1 MAGIRMTGLI
11 SNMDTESIVESM
23 MDAHRLKL
31 TKIEN
36 KKTVL
41 EWKQDKWKD
50 LNTKL
55 YKLYQEQ
62 TSKLH
67 LSSNY
72 NAKKVTSGNESVVKV
87 TADKNATEGTH
98 SFAVK
103 QLASTQYVT
112 GAKLGPNGDGKDKN
126 GKAITTSTKLT
137 DLGMAEGTKITI
149 KAAGGTKELEV
160 SSSTSLNDYL
170 KACSSVGLNA
180 SYDEKQKRLF
190 ISSAKSGSDQEFS
203 IEMKTYGSSDQY
215 TSKANVLNKV
225 NASDKTAVSTAFN
238 TIESN
243 MSKLGDTTS
252 RQAFID
258 SVFSNP
264 PITESDID
272 ATSDSDDVKKAK
284 KDILAAATTIKS
296 AVEAKATT
304 DANTT
309 VKDDI
314 TKELSNQLSDSIKNA
329 INGNS
334 GTYTT
339 TIDGTEYT
347 VDVPKYDDLKAEV
360 ITSIQ
365 DQYLSELKEEMNKEA
380 GTELDFSEGTEAYD
394 KLMKEYNA
402 TVETAVNVEF
412 DDRMNNRIQTEL
424 DKALS
429 STSMKNLLNKN
440 VETEMNTQTAK
451 DKCDAL
457 AKTNKASAL
466 SDTLTNLK
474 TFVSGEA
481 ATSNTAALDK
491 LGLGST
497 AVRVPAS
504 DCIVDYNG
512 AELTSSSNS
521 ITVNGLTFEAISI
534 SDIEKTDPVTGEIT
548 YKPTS
553 ITVTKDSQGMY
564 DMVKNFLTEY
574 NSILKDMNT
583 LYYADSARGYDP
595 LTDEEKEAMTDDQIK
610 LWEDKIKD
618 SSLRRDSTLGGITSA
633 MKQAMSSSVE
643 VGGKK
648 YSLSSFG
655 IMTSTDYTEK
665 GLLHIY
671 GDKDDATYSDK
682 DDKLMKAIEEDPDLV
697 AKVMS
702 GIVDNLHS
710 TLMDKMSKTSLSS
723 ALTFYNDKQIDK
735 QITQYKKD
743 IATMEEKLQAKE
755 DAYYKQ
761 FTAMEKA
768 LAALQEQQS
777 ALSGLLGTS

>member
-11 SNMDTESIVESM
+11 SNMDTESVVEAM

-87 TADKNATEGTH
+87 TADKNATDGTH

-215 TSKANVLNKV
+215 TSKANVLNSV
-225 NASDKTAVSTAFN
+225 NAPDKTAVSLAFN

-243 MSKLGDTTS
+243 MSKLGDATN
-252 RQAFID
+252 RQAFMD
-258 SVFSNP
+258 SVFSSP
-264 PITESDID
+264 PITESGID
-272 ATSDSDDVKKAK
+272 ATSDSDEVKKAK
-284 KDILAAATTIKS
+284 KEILAAATTIKN

-309 VKDDI
+309 VKDEI
-314 TKELSNQLSDSIKNA
+314 TKKLSNQLSESIKSA
-329 INGNS
+329 IDGNS

-365 DQYLSELKEEMNKEA
+365 EQYLSELKEEMNKEA

-412 DDRMNNRIQTEL
+412 AERMDKRLQTEV

-440 VETEMNTQTAK
+440 VETEMNTQTVK
-451 DKCDAL
+451 DKCDEL

-474 TFVSGEA
+474 TFVNGEA
-481 ATSNTAALDK
+481 AASDAAALDK

-534 SDIEKTDPVTGEIT
+534 SEKDTKGD

-595 LTDEEKEAMTDDQIK
+595 LTDEEKEAMTDEQIK

-618 SSLRRDSTLGGITSA
+618 ASLRRDSTLGGITSA
-633 MKQAMSSSVE
+633 MKQAMSSAVE
-643 VGGKK
+643 VDGKK
-648 YSLSSFG
+648 YSLSTFG
-655 IMTSTDYTEK
+655 IMTSRDYTEK

-768 LAALQEQQS
+768 LASLQEQQS

>member
-1 MAGIRMTGLI
+1 MAGIRMTGMI

-23 MDAHRLKL
+23 MDAHRIKL

-36 KKTVL
+36 KKTKL
-41 EWKQDKWKD
+41 EWKQDKWKE

-55 YKLYQEQ
+55 YKLYKDQ

-67 LSSNY
+67 LTSNY
-72 NAKKVTSGNESVVKV
+72 KTKKVTSANESVVKV

-98 SFAVK
+98 SFTVK
-103 QLASTQYVT
+103 QLASSQYVT
-112 GAKLGPNGDGKDKN
+112 GSKLGTNGDGKDKN
-126 GKAITTSTKLT
+126 GKAITASTKLT
-137 DLGMAEGTKITI
+137 DLGMEEGTRVTI

-160 SSSTSLNDYL
+160 SESTSLNDYL

-190 ISSAKSGSDQEFS
+190 ISSAKSGAEQEFS

-215 TSKANVLNKV
+215 TSKANVLNSV
-225 NASDKTAVSTAFN
+225 NSSDKAAVSSAFN

-243 MSKLGDTTS
+243 MSKLGDATS
-252 RQAFID
+252 KQAFIN
-258 SVFSNP
+258 SVFSSS

-272 ATSDSDDVKKAK
+272 ASSDSDEVKQAK
-284 KDILAAATTIKS
+284 KNILTAATTIKK

-304 DANTT
+304 DANKT
-309 VKDDI
+309 VKDRI
-314 TKELSNQLSDSIKNA
+314 TGELSTQLSDSIKSA

-339 TIDGTEYT
+339 TVDGTEYS
-347 VDVPKYDDLKAEV
+347 VVVPKYDDLVAEE
-360 ITSIQ
+360 TTAIQ
-365 DQYLSELKEEMNKEA
+365 EQYLSELKAEMNEAA
-380 GTELDFSEGTEAYD
+380 GTELDFSEGTDAYNELMLKYNDTVNNAVTLILPERMEERLKTEA
-394 KLMKEYNA
+394 E
-402 TVETAVNVEF
+402 
-412 DDRMNNRIQTEL
+412 
-424 DKALS
+424 KALS
-429 STSMKNLLNKN
+429 STSMKNLLSKN
-440 VETEMNTQTAK
+440 VETEMNTQTVR
-451 DKCDAL
+451 DECDAL
-457 AKTNKASAL
+457 TATNKTSYLSAA
-466 SDTLTNLK
+466 LTNMN

-481 ATSNTAALDK
+481 ATTNTGALDK
-491 LGLGST
+491 LGLGSSANT
-497 AVRVPAS
+497 VAAA

-512 AELTSSSNS
+512 AELTGSSNS
-521 ITVNGLTFEAISI
+521 ITVNGLTLEAISV
-534 SDIEKTDPVTGEIT
+534 SEKDTNGV

-564 DMVKNFLTEY
+564 DMVKNFLKEY
-574 NSILKDMNT
+574 NSILSDMNT
-583 LYYADSARGYDP
+583 LYYADSARGYEP

-618 SSLRRDSTLGGITSA
+618 SSLRRDSALGGITSA
-633 MKQAMSSSVE
+633 MKQAMSTTVE
-643 VGGKK
+643 VDGKK

-655 IMTSTDYTEK
+655 IMTSKDYTEK

-671 GDKDDATYSDK
+671 GDKDDSTYSDK
-682 DDKLMKAIEEDPDLV
+682 NDKLLKAIEEDPDLV
-697 AKVMS
+697 AKVMA
-702 GIVDNLHS
+702 GITDNLHS

-743 IATMEEKLQAKE
+743 ISSMESKLKDKE
-755 DAYYKQ
+755 AAYYKQ

-768 LAALQEQQS
+768 LAAMQSQQS

>member
-1 MAGIRMTGLI
+1 MAGIRMTGMI

-36 KKTVL
+36 NKTKL
-41 EWKQDKWKD
+41 EWKQDKWKE

-62 TSKLH
+62 TSKLR
-67 LSSNY
+67 LTSNY
-72 NAKKVTSGNESVVKV
+72 KSSKVTSANESVVKV

-98 SFAVK
+98 SFTVK
-103 QLASTQYVT
+103 KLASSQHVT
-112 GAKLGPNGDGKDKN
+112 GAKLGTNGDGKDKN
-126 GKAITTSTKLT
+126 GKAITASTKLT
-137 DLGMAEGTKITI
+137 DLGLAEGTKVTI
-149 KAAGGTKELEV
+149 KAAGGTKELEI

-180 SYDEKQKRLF
+180 NYDEKQKRLF
-190 ISSAKSGSDQEFS
+190 ISSAKSGVDQEFS

-215 TSKANVLNKV
+215 TSKVNVLNNV
-225 NASDKTAVSTAFN
+225 NSSDKAAVSSAFN

-243 MSKLGDTTS
+243 MSKLGDATS
-252 RQAFID
+252 KQAFIN
-258 SVFSNP
+258 SVFSSS
-264 PITESDID
+264 PITENDID
-272 ATSDSDDVKKAK
+272 ASSDSDEVKQAK
-284 KDILAAATTIKS
+284 KNILTAATTIKK

-304 DANTT
+304 DANKT
-309 VKDDI
+309 VKDRI
-314 TKELSNQLSDSIKNA
+314 TGELSTQLSESIKSA

-334 GTYTT
+334 GTYTN
-339 TIDGTEYT
+339 T
-347 VDVPKYDDLKAEV
+347 VDGVEYSVAVPKYDDLVAEE
-360 ITSIQ
+360 TTAIQ
-365 DQYLSELKEEMNKEA
+365 EQYLSKLKAKMNEAA
-380 GTELDFSEGTEAYD
+380 GTELDFSEGTDAYNE
-394 KLMKEYNA
+394 LMLEYND
-402 TVETAVNVEF
+402 TVNNEVTLKLPE
-412 DDRMNNRIQTEL
+412 RMEERLKTEAE
-424 DKALS
+424 KGLS
-429 STSMKNLLNKN
+429 STSMKNLLDKN
-440 VETEMNTQTAK
+440 TEIEMNTQTVK
-451 DKCDAL
+451 DECDAL
-457 AKTNKASAL
+457 AVTNKTSAL
-466 SDTLTNLK
+466 TDTLANIN

-481 ATSNTAALDK
+481 AAPNTAALDK
-491 LGLGST
+491 LGLGSSAIT
-497 AVRVPAS
+497 VAAA
-504 DCIVDYNG
+504 DCKVVYND
-512 AELTSSSNS
+512 AELTSSSNTL
-521 ITVNGLTFEAISI
+521 TVNGLTFEAVSV
-534 SDIEKTDPVTGEIT
+534 SEQDGSGN

-553 ITVTKDSQGMY
+553 ITVTKDSKGMY
-564 DMVKNFLTEY
+564 DMVKKFLTEY

-610 LWEDKIKD
+610 LWENKIKD

-633 MKQAMSSSVE
+633 MKQAISTTVE
-643 VGGKK
+643 VDGKK

-655 IMTSTDYTEK
+655 IMTSRDYTEK

-697 AKVMS
+697 AKVMA
-702 GIVDNLHS
+702 GITDNLHS

-735 QITQYKKD
+735 QISQYKKD
-743 IATMEEKLQAKE
+743 ISTMESKLKDKE
-755 DAYYKQ
+755 AAYYKQ

-768 LAALQEQQS
+768 LAAMQSQQS